1 MAAEQWRKN
10 TEQLTQPMSSR
21 RMGMHM
27 RVDPAQPE
35 SAQVKSE
42 QLNPEQQERIRRRAH
57 QIYEE
62 HGREEGRALN
72 HWLQAKAEVVNRDR
86 SLKTA

>member
-1 MAAEQWRKN
+1 
-10 TEQLTQPMSSR
+10 
-21 RMGMHM
+21 MHM
-27 RVDPAQPE
+27 HVDLDQHE
-35 SAQVKSE
+35 SAPVKSE
-42 QLNPEQQERIRRRAH
+42 PLNPEQQERIRRRAH

-62 HGREEGRALN
+62 HGREEGHALN

>member
-1 MAAEQWRKN
+1 
-10 TEQLTQPMSSR
+10 
-21 RMGMHM
+21 MHM
-27 RVDPAQPE
+27 RVDPVQQE
-35 SAQVKSE
+35 SVPVKSE
-42 QLNPEQQERIRRRAH
+42 QLNPEQQERIRRRAR

-62 HGREEGRALN
+62 QGREEGRALN

>member
-1 MAAEQWRKN
+1 
-10 TEQLTQPMSSR
+10 
-21 RMGMHM
+21 MGMHM
-27 RVDPAQPE
+27 RVDPAQQKSVPI
-35 SAQVKSE
+35 KSE

-62 HGREEGRALN
+62 QGREEGHALN
-72 HWLQAKAEVVNRDR
+72 HWLQAKAEVVNEVVNRDR

>member
-1 MAAEQWRKN
+1 
-10 TEQLTQPMSSR
+10 
-21 RMGMHM
+21 MGMHM
-27 RVDPAQPE
+27 RVDPAQRE
-35 SAQVKSE
+35 SATVKSE

-62 HGREEGRALN
+62 HGREEGHALN